1 MEAGPG
7 ASAAA
12 ETTACAV
19 SRIIIRYLVLGAHR
33 PFDLVGTVADRMLGV
48 TTWRKR
54 FKRHATG
61 AHLRP
66 TLGTNFA
73 TSASGPGCPRTVRYM
88 SHNRL
93 TSVLAIVSVMLSGI
107 PARTL
112 AQSHEHQHEPTVTG
126 TNPMMGGSTACAPI
140 GADCTTEE
148 YLLGI
153 LDTRGVSAAMA
164 SLDSLAARDEALR
177 RDGHQYAHAIGIN
190 AFSGNEEVGA
200 VFARCTPAF
209 QSGCYHGVIQSYFT
223 SHIRA
228 HGGEVDVATINGL
241 CEAQRGGDR
250 WLLFQCAH
258 GMGHGTYMVAGNHLP
273 DALAACDLA
282 ADDWERESC
291 YGGAF
296 MENIVNETTP
306 HHGVGRPD
314 AEATAGHGDHH
325 ATPTLASGPAREPFP
340 ALDRDDPH
348 YPCSVLAARYL
359 VACYQMQT
367 SVMLW
372 FNGTDVADAARSCGE
387 APEHL
392 RRTCFQSLGRDVS
405 SITLQDNDRAVRLCS
420 NGPVEYRPW
429 CHLGYAKNLVDV
441 TADPADGFAYCRI
454 LPRGESKRICNVAIG
469 EQIWVLA
476 EDPARR
482 AEMCLAA
489 EADFQAACRRGA
501 GLDPESTAAA
511 QPAGRG

>member
-1 MEAGPG
+1 
-7 ASAAA
+7 
-12 ETTACAV
+12 
-19 SRIIIRYLVLGAHR
+19 
-33 PFDLVGTVADRMLGV
+33 
-48 TTWRKR
+48 
-54 FKRHATG
+54 
-61 AHLRP
+61 
-66 TLGTNFA
+66 
-73 TSASGPGCPRTVRYM
+73 
-88 SHNRL
+88 
-93 TSVLAIVSVMLSGI
+93 
-107 PARTL
+107 
-112 AQSHEHQHEPTVTG
+112 
-126 TNPMMGGSTACAPI
+126 
-140 GADCTTEE
+140 
-148 YLLGI
+148 
-153 LDTRGVSAAMA
+153 
-164 SLDSLAARDEALR
+164 
-177 RDGHQYAHAIGIN
+177 
-190 AFSGNEEVGA
+190 
-200 VFARCTPAF
+200 
-209 QSGCYHGVIQSYFT
+209 
-223 SHIRA
+223 
-228 HGGEVDVATINGL
+228 
-241 CEAQRGGDR
+241 
-250 WLLFQCAH
+250 
-258 GMGHGTYMVAGNHLP
+258 
-273 DALAACDLA
+273 
-282 ADDWERESC
+282 
-291 YGGAF
+291 

-454 LPRGESKRICNVAIG
+454 LPPGESKRICNVAIG